1 MNGLPLPI
9 SQASRPGPFFLAAP
23 VLPSSAFLL
32 VLGLGIP
39 LQLSELRET
48 AFRGV
53 VVHVERRLRVG
64 AEPRAERIE
73 AALRVM
79 LGDER
84 VDDSLRRAEASRQ
97 SWVTRRRRAA

>member
-1 MNGLPLPI
+1 M
-9 SQASRPGPFFLAAP
+9 
-23 VLPSSAFLL
+23 
-32 VLGLGIP
+32 
-39 LQLSELRET
+39 
-48 AFRGV
+48 
-53 VVHVERRLRVG
+53 HVETRLRD
-64 AEPRAERIE
+64 RADPYAARME